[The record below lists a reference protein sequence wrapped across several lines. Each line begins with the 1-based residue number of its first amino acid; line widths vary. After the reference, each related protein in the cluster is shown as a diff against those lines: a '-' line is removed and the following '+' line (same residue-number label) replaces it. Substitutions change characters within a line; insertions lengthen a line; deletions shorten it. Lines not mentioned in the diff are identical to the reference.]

1 MNNENENILEHS
13 VTAIAKSG
21 NQLKAVELN
30 RQGRAIEVI
39 KTKSSKENVIDWQ
52 GFASECGLSVTNE
65 HPTEKEMAARK
76 AAVVGY
82 DSAGTAFSRVN
93 IPSVEEKEIETMVQ
107 LQAESRLPLPV
118 DQMELAWRADAGKNG
133 QLAITLA
140 AARRQL
146 IQNFINKIN
155 GFKPANIFLDCEG
168 IVKAWKEIFSG
179 NEQNA
184 VIINAD
190 ARNTQICL
198 VQKEQL
204 INVVGLDMGINDF
217 AEAEAEEQTET
228 IERFIQDT
236 RSVVDLFGIEKFG
249 KLLVY
254 ILSDGSKTY
263 DDLASALKEVGLNAS
278 VSKPDIKK
286 FDAKNNIKE
295 KDIFEYRLQIG
306 LALMVID
313 AKGDELNLFKNLYK
327 PFGQEKETHWL
338 YSLKVSGAIAIASLI
353 LFLGVY
359 YAINITKPDRIRS
372 TIEAQELQVNIDDL
386 VAQKNLL
393 TAIQRERPDLLALIS
408 NLTYISEETGA
419 GAGDR
424 RGFMNNDRIQ
434 LESFDFKRGKKVTI
448 TGQAS
453 SNSTL
458 YDYEKLLTKIPGI
471 SDVTWTPAQNR
482 SNSNKSGGTTTR
494 INTTSTRGTTSP
506 RTSGGRTDLMSSGPR
521 AMGTNNG
528 FGEESVKFT
537 MDFHYLSFTGSSNKS
552 IRK

>member
-65 HPTEKEMAARK
+65 HLTEEEMAARN

-118 DQMELAWRADAGKNG
+118 DQMELAWRADVGKSG
-133 QLAITLA
+133 QLAITIA

-155 GFKPANIFLDCEG
+155 SFKPANIFLDCEG

-204 INVVGLDMGINDF
+204 INVVALDMGINDF
-217 AEAEAEEQTET
+217 AEAEADQQTEN

-236 RSVVDLFGIEKFG
+236 RSVVDLFGIEKSV

-254 ILSDGSKTY
+254 ILSDGSETY
-263 DDLASALKEVGLNAS
+263 ADLASALKGVGLNAS
-278 VSKPDIKK
+278 VAKPDIKK
-286 FDAKNNIKE
+286 FDAKNNLKE

-313 AKGDELNLFKNLYK
+313 AKGDELNLFRNLYK
-327 PFGQEKETHWL
+327 PFGQEKEAHWL
-338 YSLKVSGAIAIASLI
+338 YSLKVSGAIAIASFI

-372 TIEAQELQVNIDDL
+372 TIEAQELQVNIDEL
-386 VAQKNLL
+386 VDQKNLL
-393 TAIQRERPDLLALIS
+393 TAIQRERPDLLTLIS
-408 NLTYISEETGA
+408 NLTYISEETG
-419 GAGDR
+419 DR
-424 RGFMNNDRIQ
+424 RGPMNNERIQ

-448 TGQAS
+448 TGQAT

-458 YDYEKLLTKIPGI
+458 YNYEIQLTKIPGI
-471 SDVTWTPAQNR
+471 SDVTWTPATSR
-482 SNSNKSGGTTTR
+482 SNSNKSGGTAAR
-494 INTTSTRGTTSP
+494 VNTTGTRGTTSS
-506 RTSGGRTDLMSSGPR
+506 RTSGGRTDLMSGGPR
-521 AMGTNNG
+521 PMGTNNG
-528 FGEESVKFT
+528 FGEESIKFT